1 VERRGP
7 SVGNVG
13 EWCVESWH
21 LQGCS
26 SRLCRLS
33 IVGLAPMSKYW
44 TYRSHA
50 GDMGPVSLVVYHWQ
64 ILDFAPTASKLAQER
79 NWVRTYGSVSRRAV
93 DYVESPFSRVQWPG
107 STLSMTHERLLSTG
121 TTRRKH
127 MPDIRGLAWKAYVSC
142 WSDFPLQGVH
152 QFELPRL
159 SDMSKRL
166 FVTVFT

>member
-64 ILDFAPTASKLAQER
+64 ILGFAPTASKLAQER
-79 NWVRTYGSVSRRAV
+79 NWVRIMSACCGLCREPFFSGAV
-93 DYVESPFSRVQWPG
+93 ALLNFVDDSWKAAKYRNYPQEAYARHTWTGVESVRVMLIGFSPAGCTSIQIAA
-107 STLSMTHERLLSTG
+107 TLRYE
-121 TTRRKH
+121 
-127 MPDIRGLAWKAYVSC
+127 
-142 WSDFPLQGVH
+142 
-152 QFELPRL
+152 
-159 SDMSKRL
+159 
-166 FVTVFT
+166 